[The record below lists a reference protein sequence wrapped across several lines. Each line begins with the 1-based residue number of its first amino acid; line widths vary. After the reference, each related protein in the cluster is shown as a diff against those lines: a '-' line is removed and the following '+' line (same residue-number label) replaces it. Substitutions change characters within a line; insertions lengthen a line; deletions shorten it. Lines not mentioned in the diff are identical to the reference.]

1 MASTLVL
8 IGSILLA
15 AYAAHG
21 LGRRVHVPRVTLL
34 LLIGVLVGPAG
45 FGVVPDVAEAAFPL
59 ITNLALAM
67 VGFLLG
73 ERLALREMRKEGR
86 VALVVS
92 IGVTFTTAALVF
104 AAVWAATRNIALSL
118 ILAGIAPATAPAATV
133 DVVRESKAQGSLS
146 SAVLRVVALDDAWCL
161 ILFTVLLV
169 TAEGIAGQA
178 TVVGEVGAAAW
189 EIGGALILG
198 AAMGVPMAWLTGR
211 VKRGEPTLLEASGFV
226 FMAAGLAQ
234 LAGFSYLMTCMVLG
248 ATVANLARHHSR
260 PFRAISGI
268 ADPFLSIFFFLAGY
282 EFEISALSAVGL
294 LGLAYIG
301 ARVLGRVL
309 GGYWS
314 ARASDAEA
322 GLARRIGWC
331 LLPQAGV
338 AVGLGLLAVE
348 RLPETR
354 TVVLPLVIATT
365 VVFEL
370 LGPVVTLRQLRAAG
384 EVPVQ

>member
-1 MASTLVL
+1 LASTLIL

-21 LGRRVHVPRVTLL
+21 FGRRVHVPRVTLL

-73 ERLALREMRKEGR
+73 ERLALREMHGDGR
-86 VALVVS
+86 IAVVVS
-92 IGVTFTTAALVF
+92 IGVSLTSAAFVF
-104 AAVWAATRNIALSL
+104 AVVWAMTRNITVSL

-146 SAVLRVVALDDAWCL
+146 NAVLRVVALDDAWSV

-169 TAEGIAGQA
+169 TAENIAGLG
-178 TVVGEVGAAAW
+178 TVVSGVGAAVW
-189 EIGGALILG
+189 EVGGAVMLG
-198 AAMGVPMAWLTGR
+198 AALGVPMAWLTGR
-211 VKRGEPTLLEASGFV
+211 VKRGEPTLLEAAGFV
-226 FMAAGLAQ
+226 FLAAGLAQ
-234 LAGFSYLMTCMVLG
+234 LTGFSYLITCMTVG
-248 ATVANLARHHSR
+248 ATVANLARHHTR
-260 PFRAISGI
+260 PFRAIGGI
-268 ADPFLSIFFFLAGY
+268 SDPFLSIFFFLAGY
-282 EFEISALSAVGL
+282 EFDMAAFSAVGL

-301 ARVLGRVL
+301 ARVLGRVV

-314 ARASDAEA
+314 ARVSNAEA
-322 GLARRIGWC
+322 DLARRIGWC

-338 AVGLGLLAVE
+338 AVGLVLLAVE

-354 TVVLPLVIATT
+354 TIVLPLVITTT

-370 LGPVVTLRQLRAAG
+370 IGPVATLRQLRAAG
-384 EVPVQ
+384 EVPAQ